1 MTTYLSNNFSIFWV
15 SPMVDFEEDV
25 PIIEEE
31 EGVEQ
36 NRALIWGI
44 VGVIFGMV
52 VAASIM
58 FRGFEK
64 RVLDNVPPPFREEE

>member
-1 MTTYLSNNFSIFWV
+1 LI
-15 SPMVDFEEDV
+15 DFEEDV
-25 PIIEEE
+25 PVVEQD
-31 EGVEQ
+31 GDVEQ

-44 VGVIFGMV
+44 VGVIFGV
-52 VAASIM
+52 VVGASIM